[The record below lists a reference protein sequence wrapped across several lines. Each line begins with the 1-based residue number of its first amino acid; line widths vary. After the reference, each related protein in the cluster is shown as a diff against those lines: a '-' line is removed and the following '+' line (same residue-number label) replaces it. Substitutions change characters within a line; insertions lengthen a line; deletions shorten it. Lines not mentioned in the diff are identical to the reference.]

1 MSTVRRLLAS
11 LWPVRW
17 WRSFA
22 ALRRGVRLHPT
33 SVLLGRSG
41 AIELGRGCGIG
52 ARGRFDAGATGRIV
66 FDERVWLSSDVELE
80 TATTIVIGA
89 GTTVQRRCS
98 INGSTRI
105 GTGCI
110 FAPNVFVS
118 SGTHPFR
125 FIPHLPIR
133 EQERRIAASPAD
145 AAAMDRPVWIQDDC
159 WLGTNVVVCPG
170 VTIGK
175 GSVIGANSV
184 VTRDVPPYS
193 VVGGAPAHII
203 GRRLEWAPP
212 DSIDAGDE
220 ADQPYVLSGKLLRG
234 TGGKAAFVEAN
245 LDTPLCFVLSTANPT
260 TGLGLQWHAPA
271 PVRFEIGGR
280 VFSLAAG
287 SGWLELPI
295 EVLRSA
301 DGVLHGA
308 ITLIGEDRRAVLQI
322 SRIASKVIG

>member
-1 MSTVRRLLAS
+1 MSVVRRLLAG

-17 WRSFA
+17 WRSLA
-22 ALRRGVRLHPT
+22 ALRRGVRLHPS
-33 SVLLGRSG
+33 SVLLGRPG
-41 AIELGRGCGIG
+41 AIELGRGCSMG

-66 FDERVWLSSDVELE
+66 LDERVWLSTDVELE
-80 TATTIVIGA
+80 TATTITIGS

-105 GTGCI
+105 GAGCI

-184 VTRDVPPYS
+184 VTRDVAPYT
-193 VVGGAPAHII
+193 VVAGVPARTIGSRMAWVPGRLVDPGSECDWPYILGGRLQPDADGRPAYI
-203 GRRLEWAPP
+203 E
-212 DSIDAGDE
+212 AG
-220 ADQPYVLSGKLLRG
+220 A
-234 TGGKAAFVEAN
+234 
-245 LDTPLCFVLSTANPT
+245 DTPVCVALTGEPAERVTIVWNALSNVEFAV
-260 TGLGLQWHAPA
+260 GSH
-271 PVRFEIGGR
+271 RFNVG
-280 VFSLAAG
+280 AG
-287 SGWLELPI
+287 SGQI
-295 EVLRSA
+295 EVPADAVSGAPSVRWCTIAIVGARPDDILR
-301 DGVLHGA
+301 
-308 ITLIGEDRRAVLQI
+308 IE
-322 SRIASKVIG
+322 RIALSP